1 MNIWLTSPCPRLPFS
16 VLMTVML
23 AACATPNR
31 LVYSSG
37 FSFANYDYV
46 FVAKPEGQ
54 NASTSLYGLDIEF
67 GNLMSSYNMKV
78 IGDKEYATFK
88 PEEQKRTLF
97 ARMAV
102 ANNDERIVLS
112 VSFDDATTGRTGS
125 SITSTTKGELF
136 EAEDRGEAF
145 ESVAK
150 TLVKALSQDKG
161 LVVSADNKSTP

>member
-1 MNIWLTSPCPRLPFS
+1 MNIWLTPPCRRLPFS
-16 VLMTVML
+16 LWMTVML

-67 GNLMSSYNMKV
+67 ANLMSGYNMKV
-78 IGDKEYATFK
+78 IGDKEYAAL
-88 PEEQKRTLF
+88 PPDQQKRTLF

-102 ANNDERIVLS
+102 ANNGQRIVFS

-136 EAEDRGEAF
+136 EAEDRQEAF
-145 ESVAK
+145 QSVSK

-161 LVVSADNKSTP
+161 LVVSTDQKS